1 MKELEDKVYI
11 LIGKNGKIK
20 TAEKLGMTIKT
31 LTARLEKGD
40 WRLPEIEIINK
51 SSN

>member
-20 TAEKLGMTIKT
+20 TAEALGITIKT
-31 LTARLEKGD
+31 LTTRLEKGD
-40 WRLPEIEIINK
+40 WRLTEVELINK
-51 SSN
+51 LSN